1 MQLTEL
7 QSVRD
12 SERRT
17 DKLQQLRE
25 SFYQDAGEYISQ
37 LRAERQRVADR
48 ADDPFDAPA
57 VGRLSD
63 EIETAESTVEAI
75 YEKRVGKIVKA
86 ASLAAADMPFETE
99 GMTHEERDLFERLV
113 GEIGQ
118 NRERVFDVLEGLE
131 NPDNHDDRSESPS
144 PSPASETA
152 VTESAPDPDLPDEQS
167 AGKKTAPSTGAT
179 AAETDPETEPTPAV
193 ADGVNAPE
201 TQTSPS
207 TPAAT
212 EPDTDPNQ
220 PVRNDGGSATNIDR
234 QTVRVTDDLDAFVGY
249 DDREYDLGTDDV
261 VSLPETNARPL
272 VEHGVAEP
280 FGQHDE

>member
-1 MQLTEL
+1 M
-7 QSVRD
+7 
-12 SERRT
+12 
-17 DKLQQLRE
+17 
-25 SFYQDAGEYISQ
+25 
-37 LRAERQRVADR
+37 
-48 ADDPFDAPA
+48 
-57 VGRLSD
+57 
-63 EIETAESTVEAI
+63 
-75 YEKRVGKIVKA
+75 
-86 ASLAAADMPFETE
+86 
-99 GMTHEERDLFERLV
+99 
-113 GEIGQ
+113 
-118 NRERVFDVLEGLE
+118 
-131 NPDNHDDRSESPS
+131 
-144 PSPASETA
+144 
-152 VTESAPDPDLPDEQS
+152 
-167 AGKKTAPSTGAT
+167 
-179 AAETDPETEPTPAV
+179 
-193 ADGVNAPE
+193 NAPE